1 MKRTSFVMQPELALR
16 ALAVIIVMLTAITA
30 RADDLPDK
38 NTIIVNLAPLKFVYN
53 DATVTDEGDNQ
64 ELWNSLMKYKF
75 WGTGEV
81 VFDKAG
87 VVIKEPSG
95 YTGTAGKKIS
105 LGGGQETSGAVVFNS
120 NNYTLGG
127 PIISGDDEQADKDLS
142 VPELDE
148 SGITWESAVALTS
161 AEAGEIQFIHVPP
174 ISDEDFKNEYLWFD
188 KFIEGITFENGSG
201 KTLYVLMP
209 TKKHNKDGRDGRLT
223 RIFLR
228 DGLTIKDAAND
239 CKILVVYVNENATWN
254 STTNS
259 WDGLDLSKATII
271 DDKNYEGNLLFYTN
285 ADITWGSKNSN
296 MKADLLG
303 TFITSGSLTVNKQ
316 INITGQ
322 LIAGKSLLFSDE
334 FDGQFQYVSF
344 NPVSLMGHKI
354 PYIKINDDGDGEFD
368 IYMNDDA
375 LTEVSFDY
383 SLDFISKDDPK
394 LGSYNII
401 SRDDMGANPT
411 DETDPHYMPFAQ
423 DGKTKHV
430 VIPQGKHH
438 LDKTIYLN
446 VKPKVFN
453 YEAFML
459 LRITNLH
466 GAVMVGAIQDGA
478 FLLKVTPSNKPPYFV
493 DTDKIKLAVP
503 EKTVKEK
510 AGTIQAKDDEG
521 DDCTYAI
528 TGGTAMDLFEINF
541 QTGVVAM
548 KNGVEPFDYEEWK
561 EAGTKYTINVEVC
574 DTRATTFSDDLCSEY
589 TFPVSITDVNE
600 APYFT
605 NESNVIS
612 IAEGAAVSTDA
623 ITYEDPDKYN
633 TGTFLNNE
641 LVIMGDESNLFE
653 ITADG
658 YIKPKDGA
666 VIDKSE
672 YEIEVR
678 VRDANKDKEGNL
690 IYPDLYHDKTFTLR
704 YYTTGVDYMDW
715 DDSQKKLVSKNTATD
730 TNAANDK
737 VWILSGTETTLG
749 TEGTQKAPTDAW
761 YIARDNVSFDH
772 QIRSADYCNIHLILA
787 DGCAMTVGTENE
799 PLTSNAIHVYE
810 GGLSIYAQEK
820 GTGSLTAVSSLEI
833 GKGIDVYNDK
843 INEAVFLTING
854 GQVTAIGKY
863 AIDVTISD
871 KNRTGGIIINGGKV
885 TANGSLC
892 GILASDN
899 SRSGSQTIVTINGGE
914 VSSTSSIAIEGT
926 DVIITGG
933 HFEAKNNHNSCDF
946 NIFGYTSVI
955 ITGGQVEALGVTNSY
970 RGETTLGWTDI
981 DDYIQVGKYVE
992 YDGKVV
998 IPAGRYFLV
1007 DGTTTVFGS
1016 ATADYVFTDEE
1027 LTAIAGKKLIPALP
1041 IATGGVDYLAFTNGI
1056 GNWTLLGDEAQVYAV
1071 TGYNLTAGLVYL
1083 KPIEGNVV
1091 PKGMPVVIGN
1101 KNEGTALPANI
1112 YLVGPDAQTKTVD
1125 GLLKGFVACDG
1136 SKTVQDYLDESFGEG
1151 VSASD
1156 YIPYL
1161 LKGGSFKA
1169 VLVNAADVIKQDICL
1184 LFIPKWDVLT
1194 GKSVGSTN
1202 ATRSIGIGEGGETTR
1217 IRPPLTPPT
1226 QEGKGCAQWYDMQGR
1241 RIEKPTRKGLYIR
1254 NGVKVVIK

>member
-1 MKRTSFVMQPELALR
+1 MKRTSFVMQSLLALR
-16 ALAVIIVMLTAITA
+16 ALAVIIVMLTATTA
-30 RADDLPDK
+30 WADDLPAKDA
-38 NTIIVNLAPLKFVYN
+38 IIVNLAPLKFVYN
-53 DATVTDEGDNQ
+53 DATVTDEEENQ
-64 ELWNSLMKYKF
+64 DLWSKLMKYKF

-95 YTGTAGKKIS
+95 YTGTAGQKIS
-105 LGGGQETSGAVVFNS
+105 LDATHTTSGTIVFNGS
-120 NNYTLGG
+120 HTLGG
-127 PIISGDDEQADKDLS
+127 PICEDDKDLS
-142 VPELDE
+142 VPALDV
-148 SGITWESAVALTS
+148 SGISWEPAVNLIS
-161 AEAGEIQFIHVPP
+161 ENAGEIQFIFVPP
-174 ISDEDFKNEYLWFD
+174 IDEEDMLNKHIWYDKYL
-188 KFIEGITFENGSG
+188 EGITFGNNSG
-201 KTLYVLMP
+201 KTLYIMMP
-209 TKKHNKDGRDGRLT
+209 SARLNANRRKGRFT

-228 DGLTIKDAAND
+228 DGITIRTSAND
-239 CKILVVYVNENATWN
+239 CKIRVVYVNDDATWN
-254 STTNS
+254 STTKK
-259 WDGLDLSKATII
+259 WEGFDLSKSTII
-271 DDKNYEGNLLFYTN
+271 DGEHYLGDLLFYTN
-285 ADITWGSKNSN
+285 ADINWVTTSTN
-296 MKADLLG
+296 MKADLQG
-303 TFITSGSLTVNKQ
+303 TFITSGSLTVDKQ

-334 FDGQFQYVSF
+334 FDGSFQYVPF
-344 NPVSLMGHKI
+344 NPVQLRGDMIRDVSHD
-354 PYIKINDDGDGEFD
+354 DDGGYEFD

-478 FLLKVTPSNKPPYFV
+478 FLLKVTPPNKPPYFV

-510 AGTIQAKDDEG
+510 AGTIQAKDEEG
-521 DDCTYAI
+521 DIYTFDI
-528 TGGTAMDLFEINF
+528 TGGTAEDLFEIF

-561 EAGTKYTINVEVC
+561 EAGTDYTIVV
-574 DTRATTFSDDLCSEY
+574 DLCDRSATSYNTELCSQAKF
-589 TFPVSITDVNE
+589 TVSVIDQNE

-605 NESNVIS
+605 NQSDVILF
-612 IAEGAAVSTDA
+612 ADGAAVSTDA
-623 ITYEDPDKYN
+623 ITFADPDKFA
-633 TGTFLNNE
+633 TGEFLNNE

-737 VWILSGTETTLG
+737 VWLLGGTEQELGTYNSETWYVVPSDGVNYSSPLFLKGDVHVILTDGAMMKHQIETLRQSEILTIHG
-749 TEGTQKAPTDAW
+749 QTEGTGKLTGDRLVINGDITINGGIIEINSERVA
-761 YIARDNVSFDH
+761 ISSFG
-772 QIRSADYCNIHLILA
+772 NI
-787 DGCAMTVGTENE
+787 
-799 PLTSNAIHVYE
+799 
-810 GGLSIYAQEK
+810 
-820 GTGSLTAVSSLEI
+820 
-833 GKGIDVYNDK
+833 
-843 INEAVFLTING
+843 FING
-854 GQVTAIGKY
+854 GQVTAAGRDYGIQIESLLNSANRYIILRWSK
-863 AIDVTISD
+863 ISD
-871 KNRTGGIIINGGKV
+871 FIQ
-885 TANGSLC
+885 
-892 GILASDN
+892 AS
-899 SRSGSQTIVTINGGE
+899 SYYFQQSGSVM
-914 VSSTSSIAIEGT
+914 
-926 DVIITGG
+926 
-933 HFEAKNNHNSCDF
+933 K
-946 NIFGYTSVI
+946 
-955 ITGGQVEALGVTNSY
+955 
-970 RGETTLGWTDI
+970 
-981 DDYIQVGKYVE
+981 
-992 YDGKVV
+992 
-998 IPAGRYFLV
+998 IPAGKCFLV

-1041 IATGGVDYLAFTNGI
+1041 IATGGVDYLAFTNDI

-1083 KPIEGNVV
+1083 KPIEVNVV

-1112 YLVGPDAQTKTVD
+1112 YLVGPDAQAKTVD

-1161 LKGGSFKA
+1161 LKGGTFKA
-1169 VLVNAADVIKQDICL
+1169 VLVNADDVIKQDICL

-1194 GKSVGSTN
+1194 GKSVGCTN

-1226 QEGKGCAQWYDMQGR
+1226 QEGKGCAQWYDLQGR

>member
-1 MKRTSFVMQPELALR
+1 MQPELALR